1 MKLSNSCYSEDLLP
15 EVSTE
20 VSVLDDRE
28 DVCTQTESVSTS
40 SRMKDQKKPM
50 IHTVTTCKED
60 FLPPLKYQRQ
70 TSFLTRDKTLSTIK
84 LLKEKHRENE
94 RLRHHSLNQHL
105 RLICK
110 KVPGS
115 AEDGKETKVVM
126 MQRIISYIAYLENTI
141 KYLSSQLNIRP
152 DPSWL
157 LLTSNVKEIEKSG
170 LWEFSVLSSDD
181 SEDNERFT
189 RNISYHMTMSSPTI
203 NSTTELTSFEPQ
215 PHFRVILQDE
225 SQDSVVPSTNLFTDI
240 EEKFDPMF
248 SQPESDHT
256 IFEIPLHA
264 EGICN
269 CQYDTQSEPACLNDP
284 PCNITHSIIVSP
296 NQVLPQVRP
305 QQLSLLNYPDD
316 TILGRNLLRKA
327 QEDDELLTNYR
338 SSKRKQLS
346 PKRVP
351 LYDIGNWLEL
361 PNDCQSHELNCDLV
375 YPLYD
380 YIVYP
385 VYPLYDYIVYPVY
398 PLYDYIVY
406 PVYPLYDYIVYP
418 VYPLYDYIVYPV
430 YPLYDYIVYPV
441 YPLYDYIVY
450 PVYPLYDY
458 IVYPVYPLYDYI
470 VYPVYP
476 LYDYIV
482 YPVYPLYDYI
492 VYPVYP
498 LYDYIVYP
506 VYPLYDYIVY
516 PVYPLYDYIVY
527 PVYPLYDYIEYPV
540 SILELATESSKVL
553 KDANLETPINK
564 LDLRK
569 SSWMNGFMMYSRIH
583 RKHFI
588 KENPGLQA
596 ASISKLMG
604 QRWRGMTAEQQ
615 TPYREQARI
624 CSQEL
629 QRMLDESYHC

>member
-105 RLICK
+105 HLICK

-269 CQYDTQSEPACLNDP
+269 CQYDIQSEPACLTDP
-284 PCNITHSIIVSP
+284 PCDMTHSIIVSP

-305 QQLSLLNYPDD
+305 QQLSVLNYPDD

-327 QEDDELLTNYR
+327 QEDDELLTNYC

-361 PNDCQSHELNCDLV
+361 PNDCQSHELNCDLGDS
-375 YPLYD
+375 YYK
-380 YIVYP
+380 
-385 VYPLYDYIVYPVY
+385 
-398 PLYDYIVY
+398 
-406 PVYPLYDYIVYP
+406 
-418 VYPLYDYIVYPV
+418 
-430 YPLYDYIVYPV
+430 
-441 YPLYDYIVY
+441 
-450 PVYPLYDY
+450 
-458 IVYPVYPLYDYI
+458 
-470 VYPVYP
+470 
-476 LYDYIV
+476 
-482 YPVYPLYDYI
+482 
-492 VYPVYP
+492 
-498 LYDYIVYP
+498 
-506 VYPLYDYIVY
+506 
-516 PVYPLYDYIVY
+516 
-527 PVYPLYDYIEYPV
+527 IEDSTTELQNLIKKEITEDNSEV

-553 KDANLETPINK
+553 KDANLETPTNK

-604 QRWRGMTAEQQ
+604 QGWRGMTAEQQ